1 MAAFRDD
8 QHAPLSVEDT
18 LGGSDVGREPETKGR
33 KNGGTKDLAHHERPH
48 LTLRRMGRAGAAQ
61 ADTDPLFSARDL
73 SIILAGRIGLT
84 ERMEF

>member
-1 MAAFRDD
+1 
-8 QHAPLSVEDT
+8 
-18 LGGSDVGREPETKGR
+18 
-33 KNGGTKDLAHHERPH
+33 
-48 LTLRRMGRAGAAQ
+48 MGRAGAAQ